1 MDLVTT
7 NEAGNQVTIH
17 YYSEKTMTYAQSTTF
32 AVDSAEAAQ
41 IEGDNRSLR
50 AENIVVTKEA
60 KQLQGLLI
68 TVQD

>member
-1 MDLVTT
+1 
-7 NEAGNQVTIH
+7 
-17 YYSEKTMTYAQSTTF
+17 MTYAQSTTF